1 MAAMVVTTVGCNTSA
16 PRQTRFMQSKD
27 VTVSAEELRIRVR
40 ALAMPFSGIMEEA
53 ADEFVAANDDPE
65 WFRRALMW
73 KINGIPAMQRA
84 LFVQDPLA
92 ALLDTW
98 VLLAQMRVFFESGPG
113 SNADRLGRDHALRA
127 VDRMEDQIESLALSI
142 SATGEVDHVK
152 ELVYKIASE
161 QAVKETFATRATT
174 SAELAEFTA
183 ETNPGIGSAVGALT
197 TGLGDVW
204 SRMDVYTVFL
214 PKQAR
219 WQAEYMVLEL
229 AAGTDPKEIVE
240 SISNITD
247 SIDRIATTVE
257 VAPGLLSEERE
268 IVLRTLQEERI
279 IALRTLQEELKTAYE
294 FINNERIAT
303 FSESLAAERKAML
316 EALTVER
323 IATMEAIRDER
334 IAAMKDLDAI
344 VGGLAEESMI
354 RIVDRLFIRLLILIA
369 ILIVGGAIIAYIVA
383 RTISRRRDL
392 TS

>member
-1 MAAMVVTTVGCNTSA
+1 MEKTDISI
-16 PRQTRFMQSKD
+16 
-27 VTVSAEELRIRVR
+27 SAEELRIRVR
-40 ALAMPFSGIMEEA
+40 ALAIPFSGIMEEA
-53 ADEFVAANDDPE
+53 ADQFMKENDEPE
-65 WFRRALMW
+65 WIRRALLW
-73 KINGIPAMQRA
+73 KINGIPAIQRS

-98 VLLAQMRVFFESGPG
+98 VLVAQMRLYFEGGPG
-113 SNADRLGRDHALRA
+113 SDAEHIGRTHALRA
-127 VDRMEDQIESLALSI
+127 VDRMEDRLKALALSI
-142 SATGEVDHVK
+142 SADGDIDHGVD
-152 ELVYKIASE
+152 LVYKIAAKAEINESF
-161 QAVKETFATRATT
+161 TTRAAT

-183 ETNPGIGSAVGALT
+183 EASPGIGSAVGALT
-197 TGLGDVW
+197 TSLGDVW

-294 FINNERIAT
+294 FISNERIAM

-334 IAAMKDLDAI
+334 IAAMRDLDAI
-344 VGGLAEESMI
+344 VGGLAEESMV

-369 ILIVGGAIIAYIVA
+369 FLIVGAAIIAYIVA
-383 RTISRRRDL
+383 RTVAGRRNP